1 MIGGEWRVGVGHHLP
16 PTNESGTS
24 NMSPCSHLQPSQTI
38 HPPLVPVAP
47 YLGHS
52 ADPSSLRNP
61 TDSHPCL
68 PGVVTVK
75 NPPKKTTSGCSRGDS
90 CWYNNGIHLHK
101 SPCNT
106 PITSY
111 NCGSMLSTYNWK
123 RAPNQLPPSVITAFV
138 SSRASY
144 CLHHHPRPVVGSDG
158 VGKKTKKQHPNFK
171 LASKPWDNVI

>member
-1 MIGGEWRVGVGHHLP
+1 MQFWHASGVYHQQSKFVVMALSSFAWPVLACCMMRGKQQLGCCCNRLLSIVGAGKLIGGEWRVGVGHHLP

-24 NMSPCSHLQPSQTI
+24 NTSPCSHLQPSQTI

-75 NPPKKTTSGCSRGDS
+75 NPPKKKLLRGAVGVILVGTTMAFTSISR
-90 CWYNNGIHLHK
+90 HV
-101 SPCNT
+101 T
-106 PITSY
+106 P
-111 NCGSMLSTYNWK
+111 L
-123 RAPNQLPPSVITAFV
+123 
-138 SSRASY
+138 
-144 CLHHHPRPVVGSDG
+144 
-158 VGKKTKKQHPNFK
+158 
-171 LASKPWDNVI
+171 